1 MNVCVIGTGYVGL
14 VTGAGFAEFGAQ
26 VVCCDNDAEKIASI
40 ERGEMPI
47 YEPGLEDLVARNVKA
62 GRLKFTTNTEEAVRG
77 ALVCFIAWATL
88 STSASARTQTRYFKN
103 AIALRFHIEQAF
115 ENPSREGPGRKCPST
130 TVDGPRRR
138 RCGWRRPV
146 PSARIARMGA
156 RRRAYIEKGRLPGES
171 PEAPRPNVPFA

>member
-1 MNVCVIGTGYVGL
+1 VNVCVIGTGYVGL

-77 ALVCFIAWATL
+77 ALVCFIAVPTPPKPDGSTNLEYVEQVARAIGGSLDSYKVVVTKSTVPVGTATKVRKWVEEEASKKGGATRFSVASNPEF
-88 STSASARTQTRYFKN
+88 ST
-103 AIALRFHIEQAF
+103 
-115 ENPSREGPGRKCPST
+115 
-130 TVDGPRRR
+130 
-138 RCGWRRPV
+138 
-146 PSARIARMGA
+146 
-156 RRRAYIEKGRLPGES
+156 
-171 PEAPRPNVPFA
+171 